1 MIPNSSQPG
10 ENPIRT
16 MLSEGKPVV
25 GVTITTNSVEVA
37 VQIAS
42 LGFDFLWIEMEHSPI
57 NPETL
62 RNIVLGTRGLAAIPF
77 ARVPVCELWTA
88 KRVMDAGV
96 MGVIFPFISSAD
108 QAQQAAAACKYPPLG
123 RRGSGAGLASFRWPS
138 PEHYYDFADR
148 NMMVVAMIEEIA
160 AVEQIDA
167 IAATPGIDVL
177 FIGTSDLSFS
187 MGLRGRQ
194 DDPRLAEAISKV
206 AAAGKRHK
214 KFLGRPSPNPA
225 ELPKYVDEGFLFFQA
240 ASEIGLLAA
249 GARQFLEPLGKRTD
263 TAAGRLPY

>member
-1 MIPNSSQPG
+1 MSSTSKQLW
-10 ENPIRT
+10 ENPIRV
-16 MLSEGKPVV
+16 MLREGKPVL
-25 GVTITTNSVEVA
+25 GVTITTNCVEVA
-37 VQIAS
+37 VQTAS

-77 ARVPVCELWTA
+77 ARVPVNEFWTA

-96 MGVIFPFISSAD
+96 MGVIFPFTSTPELAK
-108 QAQQAAAACKYPPLG
+108 QAAAACKYPPVG
-123 RRGSGAGLASFRWPS
+123 RRGSGAGLASFRWPA
-138 PEHYYDFADR
+138 PEDYYDFADR
-148 NMMVVAMIEEIA
+148 NMMVIAMIEEIA

-177 FIGTSDLSFS
+177 FIGASDLSFS

-194 DDPRLAEAISKV
+194 NDPGLEEAISRV
-206 AAAGKRHK
+206 ATAAKRHQ
-214 KFLGRPSPNPA
+214 KFLGRPARNPDQLA
-225 ELPKYVDEGFLFFQA
+225 KYVDQGFLFFQV

-249 GARQFLEPLGKRTD
+249 GARQFLEPLGKRID
-263 TAAGRLPY
+263 PAAGWLPY